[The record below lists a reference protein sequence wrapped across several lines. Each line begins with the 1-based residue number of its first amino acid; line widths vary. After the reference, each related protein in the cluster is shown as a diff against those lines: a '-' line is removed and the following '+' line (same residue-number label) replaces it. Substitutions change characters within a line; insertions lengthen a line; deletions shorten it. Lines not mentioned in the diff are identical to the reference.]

1 MKSPSAPIGSC
12 ITSGVEFSRSTIMS
26 TQRQKSA
33 PVRSSLLTKHIRG
46 TEYLFA
52 CRHTVIVCGSTPAT
66 PSKTATAP
74 SRTRSERSTSAV
86 KSTCPGVSMMLIWWS
101 FHQQVVAADVI
112 VMPRSCSCSI
122 QSIVAAPSWTS
133 PIL

>member
-1 MKSPSAPIGSC
+1 M
-12 ITSGVEFSRSTIMS
+12 ELSRSTIMS
-26 TQRQKSA
+26 TQRKKSA
-33 PVRSSLLTKHIRG
+33 PVRSSLLTKHMRG
-46 TEYLFA
+46 TAYLLA
-52 CRHTVIVCGSTPAT
+52 WRQTVIVCGSTPAT

-86 KSTCPGVSMMLIWWS
+86 KSTWPGVSMMLIWWS
-101 FHQQVVAADVI
+101 FHQQVVAADVM